1 MYKALLVRF
10 GEISLKGKNRSF
22 FVNKL
27 VENIENALRETGNFQ
42 IEKSY
47 GRIYLYIEDNPEV
60 YIEKLKLIPGI
71 VSISPVAITELDLEK
86 IKELALEIFAY
97 SVKEYPTSFK
107 VETSRPNKDFPL
119 TSPEISREVGAHL
132 LMNINAGKPGR
143 LTVDVHEPDH
153 LLSLEIRKDKALVY
167 TESIPG
173 IGGLPV
179 GTSGKGLLL
188 LSGGIDSP
196 VAGWLSLKRGMTLD
210 AIYFHSFPYTSDR
223 AKEKVLDLARIL
235 SKYGGKI
242 NLFINHFTDIQMEI
256 RKKCPPK
263 YTITIMRRM
272 MFRIATELARKNKNL
287 VLVTGESIGQVASQT
302 LESMHVINEV
312 TNLPILRPLI
322 SMDKTEIIQIA
333 RMIGTYETSILPYE
347 DCCTIFV
354 PKHPV
359 TRPTLKD
366 TLEAEKDLE
375 IEKLIAESMEK
386 SETVIIG

>member
-27 VENIENALRETGNFQ
+27 VENIKGALRESGAYQ

-47 GRIYLYIEDNPEV
+47 GRIYLYIEGNPEL

-71 VSISPVAITELDLEK
+71 VSISPVAIIEPEIEK
-86 IKELALEIFAY
+86 IKEMALKVFDY
-97 SVKEYPTSFK
+97 SVKEYPATFK
-107 VETSRPNKDFPL
+107 VETSRPNKEFPL
-119 TSPEISREVGAHL
+119 QSPEISREVGAHL
-132 LMNINAGKPGR
+132 LRNINTRRPEQLK
-143 LTVDVHEPDH
+143 VDVHNPEH
-153 LLSLEIRKDKALVY
+153 LLSLEIRRDKALVY

-223 AKEKVLDLARIL
+223 AREKVLDLTRIL

-272 MFRIATELARKNKNL
+272 MFRIAEEVARKNKNL

-312 TNLPILRPLI
+312 TNLPVLRPLI

-333 RMIGTYETSILPYE
+333 RKIGSYNTSILPYE
-347 DCCTIFV
+347 DCCSIFV

-375 IEKLIAESMEK
+375 IERLIAESMEK